1 MVAFSTESPSNTVIR
16 KGRFPHQLLGAGSPT
31 RNVLFR
37 TVPAFC
43 APLIGSNSDSRAATL
58 PNGASAAYRAV
69 AYANSGATVAASRS
83 RTAKLLAPPEP
94 WQGQASRRRTRTG
107 TSPNRERNVAL

>member
-1 MVAFSTESPSNTVIR
+1 VVGFAVLAECVCTT
-16 KGRFPHQLLGAGSPT
+16 ASPT

-43 APLIGSNSDSRAATL
+43 AALIGSNSDSRIATL

-69 AYANSGATVAASRS
+69 ACAGSGATVAASSS
-83 RTAKLLAPPEP
+83 RTAKFFASSEA